1 MTAGS
6 RRDVTHPAVP
16 WLVLALTLLA
26 LLVNIWG
33 IRKDLPYI
41 PENDEKKFVQ
51 AAVRIA
57 ASGSPNPGW
66 FGHPGSTVI
75 YPAAAAYRVLH
86 GANTQAA
93 FDADF
98 SRFYLIGRLI
108 TVIYATLSIPLIYLV
123 GRKAFGVKAGLIGAW
138 LCIFNPLILWHAQV
152 VRTDSAAMFFGLLSL
167 WRILAAYDRP
177 STRNQVLAGLA
188 IGLAVSSR
196 YLMGIL
202 VLPLLAVDLAL
213 LRQAKDVRRRIVT
226 SAIVGLAA
234 LGAAFALSTPYLFL
248 DFMTA
253 LRSIRSETRRASLG
267 ADGLTPPGNLLW
279 YLTAALPSALTWPQY
294 VLALAGAVLVLVR
307 HRFRQLL
314 LLGYAAAFVVIIS
327 LSYLHWDRWLIPIL
341 PILLLLAGD
350 VLVSASQ
357 RVFKGTRPQM
367 ILLSVCVLA
376 VTAWPARE
384 AILHDYR
391 EAHPSTRILA
401 REWML
406 DHLPAGS
413 RVGQEWYAAALAGTS
428 FDVTE
433 KFTLADYTSPEK
445 YREEGYDYLV
455 VSDTVYG
462 RYLAAADRYPERI
475 SFYDALFVCDCLVK
489 EFKPSPTQGGPT
501 IRIYRLD
508 AASP

>member
-1 MTAGS
+1 MAAAGGHAGEAGTGRSQMTAAS

-202 VLPLLAVDLAL
+202 VLPLLVVDLAL

-226 SAIVGLAA
+226 SAIAGLAA

-267 ADGLTPPGNLLW
+267 ADG
-279 YLTAALPSALTWPQY
+279 
-294 VLALAGAVLVLVR
+294 
-307 HRFRQLL
+307 
-314 LLGYAAAFVVIIS
+314 
-327 LSYLHWDRWLIPIL
+327 
-341 PILLLLAGD
+341 
-350 VLVSASQ
+350 
-357 RVFKGTRPQM
+357 
-367 ILLSVCVLA
+367 
-376 VTAWPARE
+376 
-384 AILHDYR
+384 
-391 EAHPSTRILA
+391 
-401 REWML
+401 
-406 DHLPAGS
+406 
-413 RVGQEWYAAALAGTS
+413 
-428 FDVTE
+428 
-433 KFTLADYTSPEK
+433 
-445 YREEGYDYLV
+445 
-455 VSDTVYG
+455 
-462 RYLAAADRYPERI
+462 
-475 SFYDALFVCDCLVK
+475 
-489 EFKPSPTQGGPT
+489 
-501 IRIYRLD
+501 
-508 AASP
+508 